1 MKKLLLL
8 LFLIPNLVMA
18 EEKINLSLIC
28 EGIRDTYLQGD
39 HLANQEDTQHIA
51 IKNNM
56 LISSFIS
63 NMSGGEEYKL
73 TISPDTIKTL
83 KIDTGIKY
91 FSFKL
96 DRYSGKISW
105 LLRNGT
111 SQINFK
117 GLCNKKK
124 NKKF

>member
-1 MKKLLLL
+1 M
-8 LFLIPNLVMA
+8 IS
-18 EEKINLSLIC
+18 EEKINLSLTC
-28 EGIRDTYLQGD
+28 EGILDTYLQGD
-39 HLANQEDTQHIA
+39 RLAHQEETQHIA

-63 NMSGGEEYKL
+63 TMSGGEEYKL
-73 TISPDTIKTL
+73 TINPDTIETL
-83 KIDTGIKY
+83 KIDTDIKY

-96 DRYSGKISW
+96 DRYSGKILW

-111 SQINFK
+111 SQINFE